1 MRKYLTFNESLT
13 QTWLSDLVVAMALL
27 MVKVYLFTQ
36 TLLAA
41 IASTEKTTIYGCWK
55 MNEML
60 DVVLN
65 TQSQVSNVTREAV
78 EYAMN
83 SNVQIIKLLFTM
95 SITVVKG
102 VILLLIELYLGTL
115 ACLCTAFVHCT
126 LEIITDTVSAI
137 TETVEDAIDLATK
150 GINTALE
157 RLSTLI
163 NGFSASLTAIKSLFS
178 LEDSSSVTDAIN
190 IVSLNVGSLSD
201 ITIPTTFVDTLRN
214 LTDDIPGFETV
225 LSNLTSMVTQPLDL
239 LNNHVK
245 QLSVNTTFELSSNGV
260 QTFDVLKNTCLKLEA
275 SFQNVIS
282 RTRKCSNYI
291 LIGLAVGV
299 FLSVCISI
307 WIAHRNWQRKDV
319 LLKLLACEHKQ
330 VQVGNLIFEHEN
342 ILLHRLIKNWDP
354 RLQWLACYMS
364 TPTVRRC
371 FLIGSCG
378 FLAYGL
384 QNILLNYIEANLE
397 PFMQSINMDET
408 RSVLAHLVAK
418 SINETQVYVNETQDE
433 INKGLLHPIQGFT
446 TSIYS
451 TIRDAETAINNTVNS
466 VFRSTPFAAPL
477 QTVIYCTIGRK
488 LDSIESGLGW
498 LISNT
503 QLKLTSFSDKNLHG
517 ISTTSVDSVYDSI
530 SDFGKL
536 NTVGYLIK
544 QYRKVLEVELLTSSS
559 FIGVWLLMLAIS
571 TCILIYGHI
580 TEPDIQPQTIG
591 VPRQLSHTQREALR
605 FPYHDPFDLTASSSY
620 IHI

>member
-1 MRKYLTFNESLT
+1 MRKYLTFYESLT

-60 DVVLN
+60 DLVLN

-115 ACLCTAFVHCT
+115 ACLCTAFVHGT

-137 TETVEDAIDLATK
+137 TETVENAIDLATK

-178 LEDSSSVTDAIN
+178 LDDSSSVTDAIN

-260 QTFDVLKNTCLKLEA
+260 QTFDVLKNTCLKIEA

-282 RTRKCSNYI
+282 STRKCSNYI

-299 FLSVCISI
+299 FLSVCISA

-408 RSVLAHLVAK
+408 RSVLAHLAAK
-418 SINETQVYVNETQDE
+418 SINETQDE

-571 TCILIYGHI
+571 ICILIYGHI
-580 TEPDIQPQTIG
+580 TEPDIQPQAIG

>member
-41 IASTEKTTIYGCWK
+41 IASTEKATIYGCWK
-55 MNEML
+55 MNDML
-60 DVVLN
+60 DMVLN
-65 TQSQVSNVTREAV
+65 TQSQVNNVTREAV

-83 SNVQIIKLLFTM
+83 SNVQIIKLLLTM

-115 ACLCTAFVHCT
+115 ACLCTAFVHGT

-137 TETVEDAIDLATK
+137 TETVEDAINLATK

-157 RLSTLI
+157 RLSILI

-178 LEDSSSVTDAIN
+178 LDDSSSVTDAIN
-190 IVSLNVGSLSD
+190 IVSLNVRSLSN

-214 LTDDIPGFETV
+214 LTDDIPDFETV

-260 QTFDVLKNTCLKLEA
+260 QTFDVLKNTCLEIEA

-282 RTRKCSNYI
+282 RTRKCSDYI

-319 LLKLLACEHKQ
+319 LLKLLACEQKQ

-354 RLQWLACYMS
+354 RLQWLVCYMS

-384 QNILLNYIEANLE
+384 QSILLNYIETNLE

-408 RSVLAHLVAK
+408 RSVLAHLVAR

-433 INKGLLHPIQGFT
+433 INTGLLHPIQGVT

-451 TIRDAETAINNTVNS
+451 TILDAETAINNTVDS

-503 QLKLTSFSDKNLHG
+503 QLKLTSFSDKNLHR

-530 SDFGKL
+530 SDLGKL

-559 FIGVWLLMLAIS
+559 FIGVWLLMLAIGI
-571 TCILIYGHI
+571 CILIYGHI
-580 TEPDIQPQTIG
+580 TEPDIQPQAIG

-605 FPYHDPFDLTASSSY
+605 FPYHDPFDLTASSRY
-620 IHI
+620 THV